1 MKTQS
6 SWNLVGTAVALSLI
20 KVAVGIETY
29 SPSNEVKQAHNIPR
43 IDYTKGGISEYDSF
57 NFTST
62 SEVTGS
68 KGQNYLMGVVTL
80 PIILIG
86 LAVVSLFFFNFLIC
100 CRFCCKCLRC
110 APSEEDINEHPE
122 KVVKARNR
130 VIFFFFFFM
139 FVCLFADHMIY
150 YGNTQLDLGAY
161 DLIDAADELNDVFY
175 NLGDS
180 LDWTSGNS
188 TLVNNQL
195 DNSDCLKDTTYVSG
209 DLATAKTDLQSGL
222 TTLTDAIGSL
232 SDMIDPMPT
241 QIDRLKDAIEQYMVV
256 YKTYVLFC
264 SYAAIVAL
272 MFLYTIGVVLQS
284 ECILVIL
291 ILASEG
297 IVLVMS
303 ILCGIMMIFITFTAD
318 ICMDPTEKFA
328 NLAPGS
334 LKDVVLYFGECSVAN
349 PYSSSISS
357 ASSAMNEMSTAISAI
372 GPLCYDV
379 YALSSN
385 TVDYRDEIGDWYDA
399 GNNTLAISDS
409 IDKLNTD
416 LDCPT
421 LQSIY
426 HLLINESLCTN
437 LFGGFYKFWVS
448 EYVVSG
454 MLFFVMIMASVIYH
468 YFGVAWKLKKTEA
481 HTHGEDEDEDKPVMI
496 YEGEDEDEDGEDT
509 GSEDNGKGYKEEYTF
524 VPAGVD
530 GTTSKLA
537 EHEVEMI

>member
-6 SWNLVGTAVALSLI
+6 SWNLVGTALALSLI
-20 KVAVGIETY
+20 KMAVGIETY

-43 IDYTKGGISEYDSF
+43 IDYTTGGISEYDSF

-62 SEVTGS
+62 SDVTGS

-80 PIILIG
+80 PIILIA
-86 LAVVSLFFFNFLIC
+86 LAIISLFFFNFLIC
-100 CRFCCKCLRC
+100 CRFCFRCLRC
-110 APSEEDINEHPE
+110 TPSEEDINEHPE

-180 LDWTSGNS
+180 LDWTSDNS

-195 DNSDCLKDTTYVSG
+195 DNSACLSDTTYVSG

-222 TTLTDAIGSL
+222 STLTTAIGSL

-241 QIDRLKDAIEQYMVV
+241 QIDRLKDSIETYMVG
-256 YKTYVLFC
+256 YKTYVLFG

-272 MFLYTIGVVLQS
+272 MFLYTLGVVLQS

-303 ILCGIMMIFITFTAD
+303 ILCGIMMIIITFLAD

-349 PYSSSISS
+349 PYESSISS
-357 ASSAMNEMSTAISAI
+357 ASSAMTEMADAIAAI

-379 YALSSN
+379 YAASGG
-385 TVDYRDEIGDWYDA
+385 TVDYTGEIGDWYQA
-399 GNNTLAISDS
+399 GNDTLAISDS

-481 HTHGEDEDEDKPVMI
+481 HTHGEVEDEGKPVTYEGEGEDDEDED
-496 YEGEDEDEDGEDT
+496 DEDNDQ
-509 GSEDNGKGYKEEYTF
+509 GYKEEYTF
-524 VPAGVD
+524 TPAGVD